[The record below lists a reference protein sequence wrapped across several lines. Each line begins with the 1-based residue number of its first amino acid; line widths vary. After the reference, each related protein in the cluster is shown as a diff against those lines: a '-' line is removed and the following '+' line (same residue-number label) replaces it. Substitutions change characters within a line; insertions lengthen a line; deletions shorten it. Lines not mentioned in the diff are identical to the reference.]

1 MNSNNTSQSDRD
13 DSSQNSSIDR
23 TFINEALDRQ
33 REIIFEEFSH
43 IFGSNLKSA
52 SQRDNF
58 DFKNEGLKKQFN
70 FNNDRLEKLSELEAL
85 FDYGNL
91 ETFKSVLAKEK
102 QEIKDRNKIL
112 KIADSHGWDTVREY
126 SADPLAD
133 NNEDASKLRSA
144 INRARYARKFKPYDF
159 KNKGL
164 IQAQLWEQHLPG
176 SQLVSSFF
184 PNLKRDLERLC
195 NQHRPGILGETHN
208 RISSTR
214 SPSASHVISD
224 DILPTNA
231 LLDTDNLCQ
240 LSKSSGTDSLLQLSN
255 LQPKMHFNNKVEYSF
270 SVKNSD
276 TFKSV
281 NGRLVKCVEFW
292 TNE

>member
-1 MNSNNTSQSDRD
+1 MNSNNTSQLDRD

-43 IFGSNLKSA
+43 RFGSNLKSA

-85 FDYGNL
+85 LDCGNL
-91 ETFKSVLAKEK
+91 ETFKYVLAKEK

-159 KNKGL
+159 KTQGFNSSSALGAAPSRFPAGFQL
-164 IQAQLWEQHLPG
+164 FPEPQARFGAPLQTTQTRYSWRNPQPNQLNTQPICFSCHLRGHIANECPFRYR
-176 SQLVSSFF
+176 QLM
-184 PNLKRDLERLC
+184 PAQQK
-195 NQHRPGILGETHN
+195 LGN
-208 RISSTR
+208 GQSST
-214 SPSASHVISD
+214 
-224 DILPTNA
+224 
-231 LLDTDNLCQ
+231 TD
-240 LSKSSGTDSLLQLSN
+240 KSSAEDAVQ
-255 LQPKMHFNNKVEYSF
+255 Q
-270 SVKNSD
+270 
-276 TFKSV
+276 
-281 NGRLVKCVEFW
+281 
-292 TNE
+292 

>member
-1 MNSNNTSQSDRD
+1 MNSNNTSQLDRD

-43 IFGSNLKSA
+43 RFGSNLKSA

-58 DFKNEGLKKQFN
+58 DFKNECLKKQFN

-85 FDYGNL
+85 LDCGNL
-91 ETFKSVLAKEK
+91 ETFKSVLIIMRTLLSFVLLSIELVTLVNSSRT
-102 QEIKDRNKIL
+102 ISR
-112 KIADSHGWDTVREY
+112 H
-126 SADPLAD
+126 
-133 NNEDASKLRSA
+133 
-144 INRARYARKFKPYDF
+144 
-159 KNKGL
+159 KGL

-195 NQHRPGILGETHN
+195 KQHRPGILGESHN

-214 SPSASHVISD
+214 SLSASHVISE

-255 LQPKMHFNNKVEYSF
+255 L
-270 SVKNSD
+270 
-276 TFKSV
+276 
-281 NGRLVKCVEFW
+281 
-292 TNE
+292 